1 MASQGHEIKKR
12 AVPTCTTRVSQPAR

>member
-1 MASQGHEIKKR
+1 MASQGHKIKER